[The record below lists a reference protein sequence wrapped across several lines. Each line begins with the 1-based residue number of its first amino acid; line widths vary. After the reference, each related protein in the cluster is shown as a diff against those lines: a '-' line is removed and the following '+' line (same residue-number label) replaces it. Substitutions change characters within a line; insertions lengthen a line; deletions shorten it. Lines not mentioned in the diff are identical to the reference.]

1 MARMAVS
8 LFITC
13 MFMFWLGA
21 NLAGPL
27 VNKLKL
33 FQGLH
38 YVIVIG

>member
-1 MARMAVS
+1 MAQMAVS

-27 VNKLKL
+27 VNTLKF
-33 FQGLH
+33 FQGFH
-38 YVIVIG
+38 YVAVIG